1 MFVVARRGLAYRPPR
16 ATNDFVG
23 REGELDDVISLLGR
37 SARLITL
44 VGTGGIGKTR
54 LAAHAVGRYQ
64 SARNV
69 SVHWVRLARLAAGSD
84 ADTVAAEIAQ
94 SVLDVDFSGRSVW
107 EALVD
112 TFTEKDAVG
121 RFRQSV
127 LVMDNCEHVLVGAG
141 DVIARLLEAVPGL
154 SILATS
160 RELIGWVD
168 EHVIV
173 VPPLS
178 RQQAL
183 TLFRQRSELT
193 GRQVSGADQIATAG
207 LICRHMHNHP
217 LYIRLAAARLVR
229 QPLAAILGE
238 LSGEDT
244 ADKRMRWSHG
254 PRVGADP
261 RHRGVG
267 DVIAWSYDLCT
278 DKERL
283 LFERMS
289 VFAAGYDPDPDD
301 AHSCALLTVGA
312 ELGAI
317 ESVCA
322 DDRQPGDDDHLA
334 MPSSAV
340 TARLARDEIETL
352 LGRLVDR
359 SLVTAHFSETTVRY
373 SLLESLRIFARQ
385 KLEQHSTDRAEEA
398 TRLAIRHCQ
407 YYRDQIAYAAAHWF
421 GPAEQELLHRALTAW
436 DNILTA
442 IDTSIRTPGKAAVG
456 LEICAGLLALRL
468 PFFRGPFRETR
479 RWTERSLQ
487 ATRMLDPQPTEL
499 QIRAM
504 ALIVWLAL
512 CQGEHDDAERI
523 LEDCVAACLP
533 DIDRRRDWRLTAQ
546 TDIGLP
552 AVVELAWGTELL
564 LARRDVRAVDVLS
577 RAREKWLQVDNRG
590 AAATADM
597 WAALAAAALG
607 STRQAH
613 QVTRRHLDEA
623 SASGALWMKSWAQ
636 LAWALTLTKHGN
648 PTEAL
653 VFERQALEHQLPA
666 RDPWGLFWAVQFR
679 TWSLAQCIVD
689 AEATDAPD
697 RDMVT
702 AWATEIA
709 LLAGGTATQ
718 QAKLGIHLEALGPFA
733 DEAARALAVARRVL
747 GPKAFEQAHTRGSRL
762 RPERNEV
769 QQLAMGTLPTA
780 ALTAPL
786 QEDTAASSYWTELTT
801 AEQEVATL
809 AAARW
814 TNAAIAARRGNSVR
828 TVDAQMAAIL
838 KKLTIT
844 SREDIIGFVPKDVID
859 KVRAD
864 AVLRPHRQRNS

>member
-1 MFVVARRGLAYRPPR
+1 MVARRDLAGRPLQV
-16 ATNDFVG
+16 TSDFVG
-23 REGELDDVISLLGR
+23 REGELDEVVALLGR
-37 SARLITL
+37 STRLITL
-44 VGTGGIGKTR
+44 IGTGGIGKTR
-54 LAAHAVGRYQ
+54 LAAHAVARYQ
-64 SARNV
+64 AARNV
-69 SVHWVRLARLAAGSD
+69 SVHWVRLARLATGSD
-84 ADTVAAEIAQ
+84 ADTVASEIAQ
-94 SVLDVDFSGRSVW
+94 SVLELDFSGRSVW
-107 EALVD
+107 DALVD

-121 RFRQSV
+121 RYRQSV

-141 DVIARLLEAVPGL
+141 DVITRLLEAVPGL

-168 EHVIV
+168 EHVIE

-193 GRQVSGADQIATAG
+193 GHQVTGADQIATAG
-207 LICRHMHNHP
+207 LICRHMHDHP
-217 LYIRLAAARLVR
+217 LYIRLAAARLAH

-238 LSGEDT
+238 LSGDDT

-254 PRVGADP
+254 PKVGADP
-261 RHRGVG
+261 RHRGVS

-289 VFAAGYDPDPDD
+289 VFSAGYDPEPED
-301 AHSCALLTVGA
+301 AHSCAVRTVGA
-312 ELGAI
+312 ELDAI

-322 DDRQPGDDDHLA
+322 DDRQPGDDDR
-334 MPSSAV
+334 PSLPSGAV
-340 TARLARDEIETL
+340 TARLARDEIEVL
-352 LGRLVDR
+352 LSRLVDR
-359 SLVTAHFSETTVRY
+359 SLVTAHFTPTTVRY

-385 KLEQHSTDRAEEA
+385 KLEQHSTGRADEA
-398 TRLAIRHCQ
+398 ARLAERHRH
-407 YYRDQIAYAAAHWF
+407 YYRDKVADAAANWF
-421 GPAEQELLHRALTAW
+421 GPAEQELLHWALTAW

-442 IDTSIRTPGKAAVG
+442 IDTSIRTPGEAAVG

-487 ATRMLDPQPTEL
+487 ATRMVDPRPTEL

-504 ALIVWLAL
+504 ALIVWLAV
-512 CQGEHDDAERI
+512 CQGEHEDAERI

-533 DIDRRRDWRLTAQ
+533 DIDRRTDWRQTAD

-552 AVVELAWGTELL
+552 AVVELAWGTDLL

-577 RAREKWLQVDNRG
+577 RARDKWLRVDNRG

-623 SASGALWMKSWAQ
+623 SASGALWLKSWAQ
-636 LAWALTLTKHGN
+636 LAWALTLTRHGN
-648 PTEAL
+648 PTDAL
-653 VFERQALEHQLPA
+653 DFERQALGNQLPA

-679 TWSLAQCIVD
+679 TWSLAQRIID
-689 AEATDAPD
+689 AEAAGAPD
-697 RDMVT
+697 HDMVT
-702 AWATEIA
+702 ASATEIA

-718 QAKLGIHLEALGPFA
+718 QAKLGIHLEVLGPFA
-733 DEAARALAVARRVL
+733 DEAARALAVARRIL
-747 GPKAFEQAHTRGSRL
+747 GPKTFEDAYTRGSRL

-769 QQLAMGTLPTA
+769 QQLAMGTLPMD

-828 TVDAQMAAIL
+828 TIDAQMAAIL

-859 KVRAD
+859 EVRAET
-864 AVLRPHRQRNS
+864 VFRPHRQRNS